1 MSVPSAH
8 DGPAVMGRR
17 ALGRD
22 LRRMQ
27 RVDQSA
33 MGLTCNDG
41 GTWLDVRQARSF
53 SFILVLVVTLVFRV
67 L

>member
-1 MSVPSAH
+1 MSVPCAH

-33 MGLTCNDG
+33 MGLTCNADG
-41 GTWLDVRQARSF
+41 AWLDVRQDRSF
-53 SFILVLVVTLVFRV
+53 SLILVLVVTLVFPV